1 MIYLTHLQYMK
12 SVGIRFWSLDM
23 DAITLANSFA
33 AIVGLLVTFQST
45 RDQANISDFLE
56 WLRENNNENT
66 AIVIENDI
74 ELQRQLSA
82 FIGQNHDEVMSQLS
96 KLNNLMVSV
105 ASRMDGLSGL
115 ALKFNDTYGLSDQ
128 AINVLRQFVN
138 SKSKSIYRVETI
150 DGEVNYLLMSDGNI
164 EYDDSRFIDADVQSL
179 VDNKLITKEALSSS
193 DFSYGLTR
201 QAVVFIESLKSDV

>member
-1 MIYLTHLQYMK
+1 MK

-115 ALKFNDTYGLSDQ
+115 ASTFELNNSLSDQ
-128 AINVLRQFVN
+128 AIGVLRQFVN

>member
-1 MIYLTHLQYMK
+1 
-12 SVGIRFWSLDM
+12 M

-74 ELQRQLSA
+74 ELQRQLSV
-82 FIGQNHDEVMSQLS
+82 FISQNHEEVMAQLTT
-96 KLNNLMVSV
+96 LNSLMVSV

-115 ALKFNDTYGLSDQ
+115 ASTFELNNSLSDQ
-128 AINVLRQFVN
+128 AIGVLRQFVN

-193 DFSYGLTR
+193 DFSYGITR

>member
-1 MIYLTHLQYMK
+1 
-12 SVGIRFWSLDM
+12 M

-33 AIVGLLVTFQST
+33 TIVGLLVTFQST
-45 RDQANISDFLE
+45 RDDANINEFLE

-105 ASRMDGLSGL
+105 ASRIDGLSGL
-115 ALKFNDTYGLSDQ
+115 ASKFNDTHGLSDQ

-164 EYDDSRFIDADVQSL
+164 EYDDSRFIDADIQSL
-179 VDNKLITKEALSSS
+179 VDNKLITKKALSSS
-193 DFSYGLTR
+193 NFSYGITR

>member
-1 MIYLTHLQYMK
+1 
-12 SVGIRFWSLDM
+12 M
-23 DAITLANSFA
+23 DAITLAGSFA
-33 AIVGLLVTFQST
+33 SIVGLLVSFQSI
-45 RDQANISDFLE
+45 RDEANISDFLE
-56 WLRENNNENT
+56 WLRENNNTNT
-66 AIVIENDI
+66 AHIIENNA
-74 ELQRQLSA
+74 ELQQQLSI
-82 FIGQNHDEVMSQLS
+82 FISQNHDEVMMQLS
-96 KLNNLMVSV
+96 TLNNLMVSI

-128 AINVLRQFVN
+128 AIGVLRQFVN

-193 DFSYGLTR
+193 DFSYGITR

>member
-1 MIYLTHLQYMK
+1 MK

-179 VDNKLITKEALSSS
+179 VDNKLITKTSLSSNE
-193 DFSYGLTR
+193 FSYGITR
-201 QAVVFIESLKSDV
+201 QAVAFIDSLKKDM

>member
-1 MIYLTHLQYMK
+1 MR

-45 RDQANISDFLE
+45 RDQANISDFLD

-115 ALKFNDTYGLSDQ
+115 ASTFELNNSLSDQ
-128 AINVLRQFVN
+128 AIGVLRQFVN

-193 DFSYGLTR
+193 DFSYGITR

>member
-1 MIYLTHLQYMK
+1 MK

-115 ALKFNDTYGLSDQ
+115 ASTFELNNSLSDQ
-128 AINVLRQFVN
+128 AIGVLRQFVN

-193 DFSYGLTR
+193 DFSYGITR

>member
-128 AINVLRQFVN
+128 AIGVLRQFVN

-193 DFSYGLTR
+193 DFSYGITR

>member
-1 MIYLTHLQYMK
+1 MK

-115 ALKFNDTYGLSDQ
+115 ALTFELNNSLSDQ
-128 AINVLRQFVN
+128 AIGVLRQFVN

-193 DFSYGLTR
+193 DFSYGITR

>member
-115 ALKFNDTYGLSDQ
+115 ASTFELNNSLSDQ
-128 AINVLRQFVN
+128 AIGVLRQFVN

>member
-1 MIYLTHLQYMK
+1 
-12 SVGIRFWSLDM
+12 
-23 DAITLANSFA
+23 
-33 AIVGLLVTFQST
+33 
-45 RDQANISDFLE
+45 
-56 WLRENNNENT
+56 
-66 AIVIENDI
+66 
-74 ELQRQLSA
+74 
-82 FIGQNHDEVMSQLS
+82 
-96 KLNNLMVSV
+96 MVSV

-128 AINVLRQFVN
+128 AIGVLRQFVN

-193 DFSYGLTR
+193 DFSYGITR

>member
-1 MIYLTHLQYMK
+1 
-12 SVGIRFWSLDM
+12 M

-96 KLNNLMVSV
+96 KLNNLMISV

-115 ALKFNDTYGLSDQ
+115 ASTFELNNSLSDQ

-164 EYDDSRFIDADVQSL
+164 EYDDSRFIDSDVQSL

-193 DFSYGLTR
+193 DFSYGITR
-201 QAVVFIESLKSDV
+201 QAVFFIKSLKSDV

>member
-115 ALKFNDTYGLSDQ
+115 ASTFELNNSLSDQ
-128 AINVLRQFVN
+128 AIGVLRQFVN

-150 DGEVNYLLMSDGNI
+150 DGEVNYSLMSDGNI

-179 VDNKLITKEALSSS
+179 FDNKLITKEALSSS
-193 DFSYGLTR
+193 DFSYGITR
-201 QAVVFIESLKSDV
+201 QAVVFIESLKSNV

>member
-1 MIYLTHLQYMK
+1 
-12 SVGIRFWSLDM
+12 M

-33 AIVGLLVTFQST
+33 AMVGLLVSFQST
-45 RDQANISDFLE
+45 RDETNLSDFLE
-56 WLRENNNENT
+56 WLRENNNANT
-66 AIVIENDI
+66 AHIIENNT
-74 ELQRQLSA
+74 ELQQQLSI
-82 FIGQNHDEVMSQLS
+82 FISQNHDEVMMQLS
-96 KLNNLMVSV
+96 TLNNLMVSI

-128 AINVLRQFVN
+128 AINVLHQFVN

-193 DFSYGLTR
+193 DFSYGITR
-201 QAVVFIESLKSDV
+201 QAVVFIESLKSNV

>member
-1 MIYLTHLQYMK
+1 
-12 SVGIRFWSLDM
+12 M

-33 AIVGLLVTFQST
+33 TIVGLLVSFQSI
-45 RDQANISDFLE
+45 RDEANLNDFLE

-96 KLNNLMVSV
+96 KLNNLMISV

-115 ALKFNDTYGLSDQ
+115 ASTFELNNSLSDQ

-193 DFSYGLTR
+193 DFSYGITR
-201 QAVVFIESLKSDV
+201 QAVFFIKSLKSDI

>member
-115 ALKFNDTYGLSDQ
+115 ASTFELNNSLSDQ
-128 AINVLRQFVN
+128 AIGVLRQFVN

-150 DGEVNYLLMSDGNI
+150 DGEVNYSLMSDGNI

-193 DFSYGLTR
+193 DFSYGITR
-201 QAVVFIESLKSDV
+201 QAVVFIESLKSNV

>member
-1 MIYLTHLQYMK
+1 
-12 SVGIRFWSLDM
+12 M

-33 AIVGLLVTFQST
+33 TIVGLLVTFKPI
-45 RDQANISDFLE
+45 RDEANLNDFLE

-96 KLNNLMVSV
+96 KLNNLMISV

-115 ALKFNDTYGLSDQ
+115 ASTFELNNSLSDQ
-128 AINVLRQFVN
+128 AIGVLHQFVN

-179 VDNKLITKEALSSS
+179 VDNKLITKEALSSNY
-193 DFSYGLTR
+193 FSYGITR
-201 QAVVFIESLKSDV
+201 QAVIFIESLKSDV

>member
-1 MIYLTHLQYMK
+1 
-12 SVGIRFWSLDM
+12 M

-115 ALKFNDTYGLSDQ
+115 ASTFELNNSLSDQ
-128 AINVLRQFVN
+128 AIGVLRQFVN

-150 DGEVNYLLMSDGNI
+150 DGEVNYSLMSDGNI

-193 DFSYGLTR
+193 DFSYGITR
-201 QAVVFIESLKSDV
+201 QAVVFIESLKSNV

>member
-1 MIYLTHLQYMK
+1 
-12 SVGIRFWSLDM
+12 M

-115 ALKFNDTYGLSDQ
+115 ASTFELNNSLSDQ
-128 AINVLRQFVN
+128 AIGVLRQFVN

>member
-1 MIYLTHLQYMK
+1 
-12 SVGIRFWSLDM
+12 M

-115 ALKFNDTYGLSDQ
+115 ASTFELNNSLSDQ
-128 AINVLRQFVN
+128 AIGVLRQFVN

-179 VDNKLITKEALSSS
+179 VDNKLITKEALSSN
-193 DFSYGLTR
+193 DFSYGITR
-201 QAVVFIESLKSDV
+201 QAVTFIESLKIDV

>member
-1 MIYLTHLQYMK
+1 
-12 SVGIRFWSLDM
+12 M

-193 DFSYGLTR
+193 DFSYGITR

>member
-1 MIYLTHLQYMK
+1 
-12 SVGIRFWSLDM
+12 M

-33 AIVGLLVTFQST
+33 TIVGLLVTFQST
-45 RDQANISDFLE
+45 RDQANINEFLE
-56 WLRENNNENT
+56 WLRENNNANT
-66 AIVIENDI
+66 AEIIENNI

-82 FIGQNHDEVMSQLS
+82 FISQNHDEVISQLS
-96 KLNNLMVSV
+96 TLNNLMVSI
-105 ASRMDGLSGL
+105 ASRIDGLSGL
-115 ALKFNDTYGLSDQ
+115 ASKFNDTHGLSDQ

-179 VDNKLITKEALSSS
+179 VDNKLITKKALSSS
-193 DFSYGLTR
+193 DFSYGITR
-201 QAVVFIESLKSDV
+201 QAVVFIESLKSDI

>member
-115 ALKFNDTYGLSDQ
+115 ASTFKLNNSLSDQ
-128 AINVLRQFVN
+128 AIGVLRQFVN

-193 DFSYGLTR
+193 DFSYGITR

>member
-115 ALKFNDTYGLSDQ
+115 ASTFELNNSLSDQ
-128 AINVLRQFVN
+128 AIGVLRQFVN

-179 VDNKLITKEALSSS
+179 VDNKLITKTSLSSNE
-193 DFSYGLTR
+193 FSYGITR
-201 QAVVFIESLKSDV
+201 QAVAFIDSLKKDM